1 MTPADES
8 ARPTAWMRLGHLLDR
23 AEFWFIALACAGIVL
38 LVFAGVLSRFVFAQ
52 PMAWSE
58 ELARYLFLWAAL
70 VGAAAGCRNNQHGG
84 IPLLV
89 DKFSKSWQRA
99 VEIFVATL
107 VAVVL
112 AVLVWQSAAST
123 YKFPKSWQ
131 RAVEIFVAALVAV
144 VLAVLVWQSAASTYT
159 GIQSGQMS
167 LASGIPIWLING
179 IAMLAYGLAILR
191 TVQGYRAGAYH
202 PHNAQ
207 AE

>member
-70 VGAAAGCRNNQHGG
+70 VGAAAGCRSNQHGG

-89 DKFSKSWQRA
+89 D
-99 VEIFVATL
+99 
-107 VAVVL
+107 
-112 AVLVWQSAAST
+112 
-123 YKFPKSWQ
+123 KFPKSWQ

-159 GIQSGQMS
+159 GIQSGQTS

-191 TVQGYRAGAYH
+191 TLQGYRAGAYH